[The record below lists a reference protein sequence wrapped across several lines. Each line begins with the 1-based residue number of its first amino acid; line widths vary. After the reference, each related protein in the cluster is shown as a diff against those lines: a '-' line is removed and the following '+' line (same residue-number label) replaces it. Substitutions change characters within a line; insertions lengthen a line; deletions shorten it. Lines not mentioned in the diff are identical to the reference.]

1 MGAHKKLR
9 WKKTLNE
16 YRFLKEELNLI
27 KDLAKAVAPEFQEHY
42 ENFLRERGLDLAEL
56 NSINEQ
62 EIKNAYGAEEL
73 PDQDIAPANSSCTDL
88 AVSAEPPTKTPS
100 AQMTE
105 DEVIV
110 YNLFSK
116 LFKSIAMKVHP
127 DKIDPIK
134 HDYTQRRQMEEDFKR
149 ANRAL
154 DCREYFILIEIA
166 ERLAISLPK
175 NYDQQT
181 RWMKSQVA
189 NINTQIDREKKTYN
203 YIFSEAETD
212 EDRDGVI
219 HQFVQQLF
227 GINI

>member
-16 YRFLKEELNLI
+16 YRFLKEELTLI

-42 ENFLRERGLDLAEL
+42 ENFLRQRGIDLTEL
-56 NSINEQ
+56 NSANEQ
-62 EIKNAYGAEEL
+62 KIKSAYEIEETPS
-73 PDQDIAPANSSCTDL
+73 PDISLESSACTDL
-88 AVSAEPPTKTPS
+88 AVSAKPPTKTPS
-100 AQMTE
+100 VQMTE
-105 DEVIV
+105 DEVII

-116 LFKSIAMKVHP
+116 LFKSIAIKVHP
-127 DKIDPIK
+127 DKIDPLK
-134 HDYTQRRQMEEDFKR
+134 HDYIQRRQMEEDFKR
-149 ANRAL
+149 ANQAL
-154 DCREYFILIEIA
+154 DNREYFILIEIA

-189 NINTQIDREKKTYN
+189 SINTQIEQEKKTYN

-212 EDRDGVI
+212 EDRDNVI
-219 HQFVQQLF
+219 RQFVQQLF
-227 GINI
+227 AINI